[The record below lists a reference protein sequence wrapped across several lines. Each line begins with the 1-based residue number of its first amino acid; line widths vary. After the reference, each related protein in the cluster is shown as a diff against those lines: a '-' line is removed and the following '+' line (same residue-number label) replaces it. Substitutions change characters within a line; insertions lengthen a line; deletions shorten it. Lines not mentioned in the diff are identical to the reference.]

1 MRSGGWVLGLV
12 LALTVGSARAD
23 ELTVSAAASLVD
35 AFGEIATAYQR
46 AHPGTRVH
54 LNTAASGV
62 LLQQISHGAP
72 VDVFASADAL
82 SMEQA
87 AQRGLIV
94 PAQRFVFAGNTLVV
108 VVPLRT
114 AAATPR
120 RLQDLAAPAIKRI
133 AMGNPDTV
141 PAGRY
146 ARSGL
151 EAARLWQPLADK
163 RITAQNVRQALD
175 YVARGEVDAGFVY
188 GSDAQAV
195 AHRVRT
201 AFVVPLAQPIQYPI
215 AQVARSANAE
225 QARRFIAYV
234 RSPAGQAV
242 LLRHGFAGVGT
253 R

>member
-1 MRSGGWVLGLV
+1 MRSSGWVLGLV
-12 LALTVGSARAD
+12 LALTVGNARAD

-35 AFGEIATAYQR
+35 AFGEIARDYQR

-62 LLQQISHGAP
+62 LLQQITHGAP

-82 SMEQA
+82 SMDQA

-108 VVPLRT
+108 VVPLR
-114 AAATPR
+114 AAAPPR
-120 RLQDLAAPAIKRI
+120 QLQDLAAPAIRRI
-133 AMGNPDTV
+133 AVGNPDTV

-146 ARSGL
+146 ARSAL

-188 GSDAQAV
+188 GSDAQA
-195 AHRVRT
+195 AKHRVRT

-215 AQVARSANAE
+215 AQVARSANA
-225 QARRFIAYV
+225 QGARRFIAYV
-234 RSPAGQAV
+234 RSPAGQAI
-242 LLRHGFAGVGT
+242 LLRHGFAGAGT